1 MDFPRES
8 PFHPVPHD
16 RVLVETERT
25 LAFLDRY
32 PVSEGHALVVPKIV
46 AASLYDLVEDVQAEL
61 WSAVRRTRLVLAE
74 RFRPDGFNI
83 GLNDGTAAG
92 QTVAH
97 VHIHIMPRYR
107 GDTPDP
113 RGGVR
118 WILPERARY
127 W

>member
-1 MDFPRES
+1 MDFPRQS
-8 PFHPVPHD
+8 PFHPIPPD
-16 RVLVETERT
+16 RVLAETERT

-46 AASLYDLVEDVQAEL
+46 AASLYDLDEELQAEL
-61 WSAVRRTRLVLAE
+61 WSAVRRTRLLLAE

-83 GLNDGTAAG
+83 GLNDGAVAG

-97 VHIHIMPRYR
+97 VHIHVIPRYR
-107 GDTPDP
+107 GDATDP

-118 WILPERARY
+118 WVLPARARY